1 MMKLK
6 LYIDK
11 NVDQNAALYFEK
23 AKKAKKKLKGA
34 LEALEQTKKKLGKL
48 ELEQP
53 KVEEKPT
60 QTRKKEWYEKYRW
73 FISSEGFLVLG
84 GRDATTNEIL
94 IKKHTEKDDVVLHT
108 DMAGSPSFVVKAA
121 GKKPGKKTLEEAAT
135 ATASYSR
142 AWRLGLTTLDV
153 FYVKPEQVTKKAKSG
168 EYLGKGA
175 FMITGKT
182 NYLRPGV
189 ELAVGNK
196 DGRVI
201 SGPVSAVKKQTKEF
215 VVVKQGSEKTS
226 SVAKRIKKKIGCDL
240 DEIIRALPAGGCSL

>member
-1 MMKLK
+1 MKLK

-11 NVDQNAALYFEK
+11 NVYQNANLYFEK
-23 AKKAKKKLKGA
+23 SKKSKKKLKGA
-34 LEALEQTKKKLGKL
+34 LEALEQSKKKFGKL

-53 KVEEKPT
+53 KIEEKPK
-60 QTRKKEWYEKYRW
+60 QTRKREWYDKYRW
-73 FISSEGFLVLG
+73 FISSEGFLVIG

-94 IKKHTEKDDVVLHT
+94 IKKHTEKDDIVLHT
-108 DMAGSPSFVVKAA
+108 DMAGSPFFVVKAA
-121 GKKPGKKTLEEAAT
+121 GKKPGKKSIEEAAT
-135 ATASYSR
+135 ATATYSR

-153 FYVKPEQVTKKAKSG
+153 FYVKPEQVTKKANPG

-182 NYLRPGV
+182 NYLRPGM

-201 SGPVSAVKKQTKEF
+201 AGPINAVKKQTKNF
-215 VVVKQGSEKTS
+215 LVVIQGSEKTS
-226 SVAKRIKKKIGCDL
+226 LVAKKIKNKINCDL
-240 DEIIRALPAGGCSL
+240 DEIIRVLPAGGCSL

>member
-1 MMKLK
+1 MKVK

-34 LEALEQTKKKLGKL
+34 LEALEQFKKKLEKL
-48 ELEQP
+48 ELEEP
-53 KVEEKPT
+53 KIEEKRK
-60 QTRKKEWYEKYRW
+60 QIRKKGWYEKYRW
-73 FISSEGFLVLG
+73 FISSEGFLVIG

-94 IKKHTEKDDVVLHT
+94 IKKHTEKDDIVLHT
-108 DMAGSPSFVVKAA
+108 DMAGSPFFVVKAA
-121 GKKPGKKTLEEAAT
+121 GKKPGKKTIEEAAIT
-135 ATASYSR
+135 TASYSR

-182 NYLRPGV
+182 NYLRPSVG
-189 ELAVGNK
+189 LAVGNK
-196 DGRVI
+196 NGQVI
-201 SGPVSAVKKQTKEF
+201 AGPVNAIKKQTKNF

-226 SVAKRIKKKIGCDL
+226 LIAKKIKKGMDCDL
-240 DEIIRALPAGGCSL
+240 DEIIRVLPAGGCSL